1 MCESTSTCVRVL
13 PYFLL
18 HIYICIICCTIYIY
32 IHCLYKEVFSCI
44 CVVGT
49 DWRAHHFEYTS
60 SDAQVHDGVLG
71 FHAEAKAT
79 PLCGRCPFS
88 AGVLTN
94 DFDPWESWNDGSR
107 CQALS
112 FSLIFMTLRVQSYLY
127 SWWVQIPRIF
137 RENFR
142 QYLGWFVFAH
152 EGSHPPQ
159 KYSLLRP
166 Y

>member
-1 MCESTSTCVRVL
+1 MKRSPKCVNQPALACVYCL
-13 PYFLL
+13 IFY
-18 HIYICIICCTIYIY
+18 YIFTYAALY

-88 AGVLTN
+88 AGVLTK

-107 CQALS
+107 C
-112 FSLIFMTLRVQSYLY
+112 
-127 SWWVQIPRIF
+127 
-137 RENFR
+137 
-142 QYLGWFVFAH
+142 
-152 EGSHPPQ
+152 
-159 KYSLLRP
+159 
-166 Y
+166 